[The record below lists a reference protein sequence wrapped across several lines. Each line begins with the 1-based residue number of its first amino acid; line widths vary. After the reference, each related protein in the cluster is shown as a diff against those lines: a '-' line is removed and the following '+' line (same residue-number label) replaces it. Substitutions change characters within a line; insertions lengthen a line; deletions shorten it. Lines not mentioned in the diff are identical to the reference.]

1 MVEKLTKSFE
11 YMQLCLNDPLLTPLV
26 PIASRPAVTLLWQL
40 DERLGELA
48 RTGREPALRQIR
60 LRWWHEQLAALTP
73 GAQHHDPLLQQVAQ
87 HLLPVIPAS
96 TLTAL
101 VDAWEDVACAE
112 QAGQGGLS
120 EQQGAQQAALRHHD
134 HGPGLNTGQSDAQ
147 AAVQAD
153 SLTDAQADSVT
164 SGATHRGALLFAATA
179 HLLGHPGGDVITA
192 AGAGWAA
199 VGNAHYAECGQGAGD
214 AAWHMAHAALSN
226 ISYHRLPRS
235 LAALTALAR
244 SIAARN
250 GHRRPKRE
258 QLLVLR
264 VGLFGR

>member
-1 MVEKLTKSFE
+1 
-11 YMQLCLNDPLLTPLV
+11 
-26 PIASRPAVTLLWQL
+26 
-40 DERLGELA
+40 
-48 RTGREPALRQIR
+48 LRQIR

-73 GAQHHDPLLQQVAQ
+73 GAPHHDPLLQQVAQ
-87 HLLPVIPAS
+87 HLLPAIPAS

-101 VDAWEDVACAE
+101 VDAWEDVTCAE
-112 QAGQGGLS
+112 QGG
-120 EQQGAQQAALRHHD
+120 QGAQDGED
-134 HGPGLNTGQSDAQ
+134 HGSGHNTAQTNAISNAQADAQ
-147 AAVQAD
+147 ASAQA
-153 SLTDAQADSVT
+153 SAQTDAPA

-179 HLLGHPGGDVITA
+179 HLLGHAGGDVITA

-199 VGNAHYAECGQGAGD
+199 VGNVQYAESGQGAGD

-235 LAALTALAR
+235 LAALTALAH

-250 GHRRPKRE
+250 GQRRPSRE